1 MKEELEKYMAVEMLE
16 FLHTHT
22 RTHTHTHTHTHPTL
36 RPEPGSGQE
45 SEYNRSS
52 K

>member
-16 FLHTHT
+16 FL
-22 RTHTHTHTHTHPTL
+22 HTHTHTHTHPTL